1 MKPSKL
7 EKFGSGNVAAVGL
20 SCGFIEPLEAN
31 ALYEVVTSIKRLN
44 KVLDKPILDFST
56 YNKKMNYTI
65 DDIADFI
72 LVHYT
77 MSNRQDTLFWKDMR
91 ELGIKL
97 KHKDLIIEKINH
109 INNSMKSSVT
119 GYTTYPDYMWM
130 QLAVSWG
137 LDIPKRNLNKDI
149 IELSKL
155 HFEHFER
162 KHNIISNLV
171 ENNYEW
177 HKKNIFKIEP
187 DEWKRQYVD
196 RL

>member
-1 MKPSKL
+1 
-7 EKFGSGNVAAVGL
+7 
-20 SCGFIEPLEAN
+20 
-31 ALYEVVTSIKRLN
+31 
-44 KVLDKPILDFST
+44 
-56 YNKKMNYTI
+56 
-65 DDIADFI
+65 
-72 LVHYT
+72 
-77 MSNRQDTLFWKDMR
+77 MR
-91 ELGIKL
+91 EVGIKL

>member
-1 MKPSKL
+1 
-7 EKFGSGNVAAVGL
+7 
-20 SCGFIEPLEAN
+20 
-31 ALYEVVTSIKRLN
+31 
-44 KVLDKPILDFST
+44 
-56 YNKKMNYTI
+56 
-65 DDIADFI
+65 
-72 LVHYT
+72 
-77 MSNRQDTLFWKDMR
+77 
-91 ELGIKL
+91 
-97 KHKDLIIEKINH
+97 
-109 INNSMKSSVT
+109 MKSSVT